1 MLFLLLSF
9 GENKAGLSPNEQTFA
24 EAEQLLTRQSRT
36 GLSRALLTYF
46 YIQNTA
52 SLKSGYNIWAAF
64 LFHRNMEYAL

>member
-9 GENKAGLSPNEQTFA
+9 GENKAGLSPNEQPFA
-24 EAEQLLTRQSRT
+24 EAEQPFTRQSRT

-52 SLKSGYNIWAAF
+52 SLKNGYNIWAAF
-64 LFHRNMEYAL
+64 LFKRSMEYAL